1 MLPVMNLL
9 ISGKSRD
16 LLLAAAAASG
26 SLHIFAQKFVKYNE
40 LSMVNY
46 ILSHYLDQKKCHLVY
61 HAQIRVMV
69 IYVIFQYSRTFSYI
83 GFYVFILGPPAR

>member
-26 SLHIFAQKFVKYNE
+26 SLHIFAQKFVKFNE
-40 LSMVNY
+40 VSMV
-46 ILSHYLDQKKCHLVY
+46 STVVY
-61 HAQIRVMV
+61 H
-69 IYVIFQYSRTFSYI
+69 
-83 GFYVFILGPPAR
+83 LE